1 MARRNNP
8 DTKTMLLIGGG
19 ALLVYLLFRK
29 STEDSNTGGGYGT
42 EIKTESIEDSPAN
55 QAAVF
60 DRSVIVEIPQATVRQ
75 PLQDATLSAYG
86 RLDTN
91 AFMPAV
97 SAQSYN
103 FGVGAKTSSITASPS
118 YTGGSSS
125 GGLSS
130 SKNYNLGYM

>member
-42 EIKTESIEDSPAN
+42 DSPAN

-60 DRSVIVEIPQATVRQ
+60 DRAVIVEIPQATVRQ
-75 PLQDATLSAYG
+75 PLQDAALPAYG

-91 AFMPAV
+91 AFAP
-97 SAQSYN
+97 AQSDT
-103 FGVGAKTSSITASPS
+103 FGVGAKTSSLSNSPS
-118 YTGGSSS
+118 YTGSSS
-125 GGLSS
+125 SNLSAG
-130 SKNYNLGYM
+130 KNYNLGFM

>member
-1 MARRNNP
+1 MARRKNP

-42 EIKTESIEDSPAN
+42 DSPAN

-60 DRSVIVEIPQATVRQ
+60 DRAVIVEIPQATVRQ
-75 PLQDATLSAYG
+75 PLQDAALSAYG

-91 AFMPAV
+91 AFAPAV
-97 SAQSYN
+97 STQSDT
-103 FGVGAKTSSITASPS
+103 FGVGAKTSSLSNSPS
-118 YTGGSSS
+118 YTGSSS
-125 GGLSS
+125 SNLSAG
-130 SKNYNLGYM
+130 KNYNLGFM